1 MAVTRK
7 SLAMAKNFKIQLG
20 GRVFID
26 RLFDRRDFFSLAL
39 LLLSFSFVSSPTL
52 ALELQYGGRLAG
64 PSGEPIAGPVDI
76 TFRFYRLSSGAE
88 ILVSVPVSN
97 VVLVD
102 GLFQATIP
110 LSAEDTERLF
120 EDGDQSVFIEVEA
133 QGRIYPRQKF
143 SYVPLALRVP
153 VDGTKII
160 YDSQG
165 RLTLGGA
172 ATSSVGLLSGVTG
185 TGGVEKTGDQTYG
198 TFALSPLGKSLIGA
212 SSTAA
217 QRTILGLGTMAE
229 RNSITP
235 SDISPSACAEGMV
248 LRKGVSSWGCEALSP
263 SVLSHAVSQN
273 EFDYLDGLTSPIQ
286 SQLNSRLSSSGGSLT
301 GALTLSHGSEL
312 RLATTNAAISAGF
325 KAPDNMP
332 ASTIYTLPSGFG
344 SAGQVLTSSS
354 SGIMSWIDI
363 PVTAI
368 NGQTGSVS
376 LNADHINETTN
387 RKYYSHTLA
396 RQAISSTG
404 LLSYNSNTG
413 ILSLSDTLLTK
424 SGGTLTGSLD
434 FGGTQKVTNLP
445 DPTLAS
451 DAARKSYVDSKLGG
465 QPLVVGTPSPGQV
478 VKWDGSKF
486 ALASDEL
493 GQAGGGIASL
503 NTLTSGSQSLAVE
516 TPGVSSGTRPTWI
529 AESATSTHR
538 LSIPLASASGVT
550 AGLISK
556 VDYDVFSGKQDAIT
570 PSSATFAGSV
580 VTHLQNGLELRP
592 YGTSPGQTGEVRFR
606 ELAAAGTN
614 YVGLKAPDEL
624 ATNTIWTLPPADGPS
639 GFVLSTN
646 GSGTLSWITPT
657 TGSVTSITTGTGL
670 NGGPI
675 TNIGTIS
682 LANVGTAGTYTKV
695 TTNAQGQVTS
705 GTTLAETDIPNL
717 SAAKITSGT
726 LPVSLGGTGGA
737 TANSARTNLGAAAS
751 GANSDITS
759 LSGLTTPLSIAQGGT
774 GSATA
779 QPFTVLAGPGVGPT
793 AGAPG
798 FRALVAGDLPNHSAS
813 LITSGI
819 LAVAQGGTGV
829 STSAANTVFAA
840 PSGSSGAPVFRSL
853 VSADIPN
860 LDASKL
866 TSGTLANSLINW
878 SAAPVTTVAGRTG
891 AVTLA
896 NTDVSGL
903 GSLATANAVSGGT
916 GGTITDDSITN
927 ADIHIGA
934 AIADTK
940 LATIASSGKV
950 ANSATTATSA
960 GTANAIVARDGSGN
974 FTAGTITATL
984 NGNATNI
991 SGTVA
996 IANGGTGA
1004 TSASAARSSLGL
1016 GTAATFDVG
1025 TGANNLVQLDGAGKL
1040 PVVDGSQLSGV
1051 VKTAGNSTMTGT
1063 LTLPSNGLVAGM
1075 SQLVL
1080 SGGNV
1085 GVGTTVPAS
1094 ALDVNG
1100 DITVADKIIHGG
1112 DTNTSIRFPVADTI
1126 TVETNGSE
1134 RMRVTSSGNV
1144 GIGITTPSDLLTVA
1158 GTANSTTVFANQM
1171 QSWVVP
1177 AISGVKN
1184 NNSAGIA
1191 VGSFEGN
1198 GNGRGRMDIRV
1209 SGAPGSGNSWGSL
1222 PDVTVMT
1229 MLGNGNVGIGTT
1241 SPSATLEIN
1250 GNLRVTGKYF
1260 GSRSG
1265 VGFIQPPT
1273 WAYTVT
1279 GPTSTTIW
1287 SGDITVPQDSILD
1300 ATLGAH
1306 WQVNTGGCYVSIG
1319 VDDIS
1324 MAASC
1329 SHTNGACYGWA
1340 HSYSTLWENLTF
1352 TGYAKIS
1359 AGTHKLSV
1367 MVVAFSNTCYIN
1379 GGRISYK
1386 YVPE

>member
-1 MAVTRK
+1 MAEK
-7 SLAMAKNFKIQLG
+7 SKIDLG
-20 GRVFID
+20 GRVLMKGPSF
-26 RLFDRRDFFSLAL
+26 RQNFFSFAPVL
-39 LLLSFSFVSSPTL
+39 FSLCFVSSPTK

-64 PSGEPIAGPVDI
+64 PSGEPVPGPVNI
-76 TFRFYRLSSGAE
+76 TFRFYRQSSSTDA
-88 ILVSVPVSN
+88 LVSVPVSN
-97 VVLVD
+97 MVLVD

-110 LSAEDTERLF
+110 LSAEDADRLF
-120 EDGDQSVFIEVEA
+120 EDGDQSVFIEVES
-133 QGRIYPRQKF
+133 QGKIYPRQKF

-153 VDGTKII
+153 VDGTKIV

-172 ATSSVGLLSGVTG
+172 ATSSGGALSGVTG
-185 TGGVEKTGDQTYG
+185 TGGLEKTGDQTYA
-198 TFALSPLGKSLIGA
+198 TFALSSVGRSLVGA
-212 SSTAA
+212 LSAA
-217 QRTILGLGTMAE
+217 DQRTILGLGTLAV
-229 RNSITP
+229 RSGISP
-235 SDISPSACAEGMV
+235 SDISPSGCAEGMV
-248 LRKGVSSWGCEALSP
+248 LRKGPSSWSCEALSP
-263 SVLSHAVSQN
+263 LFLSNAVSQN

-286 SQLNSRLSSSGGSLT
+286 TQLNSRLSSSGGSIT

-312 RLATTNAAISAGF
+312 RFATTNAAISAGF
-325 KAPDNMP
+325 KAPDNIST
-332 ASTIYTLPSGFG
+332 STIYTLPSGFG

-354 SGIMSWIDI
+354 SGNLSWIDI

-376 LNADHINETTN
+376 INADNINETTT

-424 SGGTLTGSLD
+424 SGGTMTGSLD

-445 DPTLAS
+445 DPTTAG

-516 TPGVSSGTRPTWI
+516 TPGVSSGTRPTWA

-556 VDYDVFSGKQDAIT
+556 VDYDMFSGKQDAIT

-580 VTHLQNGLELRP
+580 ATHLQNGLELRP
-592 YGTSPGQTGEVRFR
+592 YGTSTGQTGEVRFR
-606 ELAAAGTN
+606 ELAATGLN
-614 YVGLKAPDEL
+614 YLGLKAPDEL
-624 ATNTIWTLPPADGPS
+624 ATNTIWTLPPADGPN

-646 GSGTLSWITPT
+646 GSGALSWITPT

-682 LANVGTAGTYTKV
+682 LTDVGTAGTYTKV

-726 LPVSLGGTGGA
+726 IPVSLGGTGGA
-737 TANSARTNLGAAAS
+737 TATTARTSLGAAAS

-779 QPFTVLAGPGVGPT
+779 QPYTVLAGPGVGPT
-793 AGAPG
+793 AEAPG

-813 LITSGI
+813 LITSG
-819 LAVAQGGTGV
+819 
-829 STSAANTVFAA
+829 
-840 PSGSSGAPVFRSL
+840 
-853 VSADIPN
+853 
-860 LDASKL
+860 
-866 TSGTLANSLINW
+866 TLAL
-878 SAAPVTTVAGRTG
+878 
-891 AVTLA
+891 
-896 NTDVSGL
+896 
-903 GSLATANAVSGGT
+903 
-916 GGTITDDSITN
+916 
-927 ADIHIGA
+927 
-934 AIADTK
+934 
-940 LATIASSGKV
+940 
-950 ANSATTATSA
+950 
-960 GTANAIVARDGSGN
+960 
-974 FTAGTITATL
+974 
-984 NGNATNI
+984 
-991 SGTVA
+991 
-996 IANGGTGA
+996 ANGGTGA
-1004 TSASAARSSLGL
+1004 TSASAARSNLGL
-1016 GTAATFDVG
+1016 GTAATLDVG
-1025 TGANNLVQLDGAGKL
+1025 TGANNILQLDGAGKL
-1040 PVVDGSQLSGV
+1040 PLADGSQLSGV

-1063 LTLPSNGLVAGM
+1063 LTLPSNGLVAGVT
-1075 SQLVL
+1075 QLVL
-1080 SGGNV
+1080 NGGNV
-1085 GVGTTVPAS
+1085 GVGLSGPRARLEVSGPMTSFGWNLISTDSAAMAAGVGGGIGFGGNYTTEGTWAEWAGIKGIKDNS
-1094 ALDVNG
+1094 TSG
-1100 DITVADKIIHGG
+1100 DYAGSLTFLTRLQGG
-1112 DTNTSIRFPVADTI
+1112 ST
-1126 TVETNGSE
+1126 SE
-1134 RMRVTSSGNV
+1134 RMRISGAGNV
-1144 GIGITTPSDLLTVA
+1144 GIGTSEPTSKLEVNGGITAGNITGWNFVSNSADFILGANDGRSKGTITNQRALVHAEGDELHVNYAGDFEA
-1158 GTANSTTVFANQM
+1158 GTVIGGPKVTMTGNVGIGTTNPVYPLQ
-1171 QSWVVP
+1171 
-1177 AISGVKN
+1177 
-1184 NNSAGIA
+1184 
-1191 VGSFEGN
+1191 VGNFGN
-1198 GNGRGRMDIRV
+1198 GSSYLNGVRINGNDGNVNQIYQNVANKVLGITANGGDI
-1209 SGAPGSGNSWGSL
+1209 SL
-1222 PDVTVMT
+1222 GQAGTQQVILKPS
-1229 MLGNGNVGIGTT
+1229 GNVGIGTT
-1241 SPSATLEIN
+1241 SPSETLEVN

-1265 VGFIQPPT
+1265 VGNIQPPT

-1287 SGDITVPQDSILD
+1287 SGNITVPQDSILD

-1306 WQVNTGGCYVSIG
+1306 WQVSTSACYVSIG
-1319 VDDIS
+1319 VDDVS

-1329 SHTNGACYGWA
+1329 NHTNGTCYGWA
-1340 HSYSTLWENLTF
+1340 HSYSTVWENLTF

>member
-1 MAVTRK
+1 MAE
-7 SLAMAKNFKIQLG
+7 NFKIDLDGRALG
-20 GRVFID
+20 EG
-26 RLFDRRDFFSLAL
+26 LSWRRDFFSLAL
-39 LLLSFSFVSSPTL
+39 LLFSLFFVSSPIN

-64 PSGEPIAGPVDI
+64 PSGEPLAGAVDI
-76 TFRFYRLSSGAE
+76 IFRFYRQSSGADA
-88 ILVSVPVSN
+88 LVSVPVSN

-102 GLFQATIP
+102 GLFQVTIP
-110 LSAEDTERLF
+110 LSAEDAERLF
-120 EDGDQSVFIEVEA
+120 EDGDQSVFIEVES
-133 QGRIYPRQKF
+133 QGKIYPRQKF

-165 RLTLGGA
+165 RLTLGEV
-172 ATSSVGLLSGVTG
+172 ATSSVGALSDVTG
-185 TGGVEKTGDQTYG
+185 TGGLEKRGDQTYAIFELSPVG
-198 TFALSPLGKSLIGA
+198 RSLVGALS
-212 SSTAA
+212 AA
-217 QRTILGLGTMAE
+217 DQRGILGLGALAV
-229 RNSITP
+229 RSSILP
-235 SDISPSACAEGMV
+235 SDISASECSEGMV
-248 LRKGVSSWGCEALSP
+248 LRKGASSWSCEALSP
-263 SVLSHAVSQN
+263 AIFSSVVTQD

-286 SQLNSRLSSSGGSLT
+286 TQLSSRLSTSGGSMT
-301 GALTLSHGSEL
+301 GPLTLNHGSEL
-312 RLATTNAAISAGF
+312 RFATTNAAISAGF
-325 KAPDNMP
+325 KAPDNMTT
-332 ASTIYTLPSGFG
+332 STIYTLPSGFG
-344 SAGQVLTSSS
+344 SAGQVLTSSG
-354 SGIMSWIDI
+354 SGHLSWMDI
-363 PVTAI
+363 PVTTI

-404 LLSYNSNTG
+404 LLSYNSNSG

-424 SGGTLTGSLD
+424 SGGTMTGSLD

-478 VKWDGSKF
+478 VKWDGNKF

-503 NTLTSGSQSLAVE
+503 NTLTSGSQSLVVE
-516 TPGVSSGTRPTWI
+516 TPGVSSGTRPTWT
-529 AESATSTHR
+529 AESVTSTHI
-538 LSIPLASASGVT
+538 LSIPMASSSGVS

-556 VDYDVFSGKQDAIT
+556 ADYDVFSSKQDAIT
-570 PSSATFAGSV
+570 ASSAIGAGSV
-580 VTHLQNGLELRP
+580 ATSLQNGLDLRP
-592 YGTSPGQTGEVRFR
+592 YGTNSAQTGEVRFR

-624 ATNTIWTLPPADGPS
+624 ATNTIWTLPAADGPS

-646 GSGTLSWITPT
+646 GSGALTWISPT

-682 LANVGTAGTYTKV
+682 LADVGTAGTYTKV
-695 TTNAQGQVTS
+695 TTNAQGQVTNGS
-705 GTTLAETDIPNL
+705 TLAESDIPNL

-726 LPVSLGGTGGA
+726 LPVSL
-737 TANSARTNLGAAAS
+737 
-751 GANSDITS
+751 
-759 LSGLTTPLSIAQGGT
+759 GGT

-793 AGAPG
+793 AGAPS

-813 LITSGI
+813 IITSGI

-840 PSGSSGAPVFRSL
+840 PSGSTGAPVFRSL

-878 SAAPVTTVAGRTG
+878 SAAPVTSVVGRTG

-927 ADIHIGA
+927 ADIHGSA

-940 LATIASSGKV
+940 LATIVSSGKV

-996 IANGGTGA
+996 VANGGTGA
-1004 TSASAARSSLGL
+1004 TSATAARSNLGL
-1016 GTAATFDVG
+1016 GTAATLDVG
-1025 TGANNLVQLDGAGKL
+1025 TGANHILQLDGAGKM

-1051 VKTAGNSTMTGT
+1051 VKTEGNSTMTGT
-1063 LTLPSNGLVAGM
+1063 LTLPSDGLVAGVT
-1075 SQLVL
+1075 QLVL
-1080 SGGNV
+1080 
-1085 GVGTTVPAS
+1085 
-1094 ALDVNG
+1094 NG
-1100 DITVADKIIHGG
+1100 
-1112 DTNTSIRFPVADTI
+1112 
-1126 TVETNGSE
+1126 
-1134 RMRVTSSGNV
+1134 
-1144 GIGITTPSDLLTVA
+1144 
-1158 GTANSTTVFANQM
+1158 
-1171 QSWVVP
+1171 
-1177 AISGVKN
+1177 
-1184 NNSAGIA
+1184 
-1191 VGSFEGN
+1191 
-1198 GNGRGRMDIRV
+1198 
-1209 SGAPGSGNSWGSL
+1209 
-1222 PDVTVMT
+1222 
-1229 MLGNGNVGIGTT
+1229 GNVGIGTSVPIGLLDVNGKLNVLSGGQVGIGST
-1241 SPSATLEIN
+1241 APAATLDLSPIINRGPGIKVSGSPHSLGLKSLVQLNPGSISANTNGDYGRNGVIRMDIDSDVGGWNFLSGNQAGTQTFYVKQGGNGYFAGNVGIGTSSPSATLEVN

-1265 VGFIQPPT
+1265 VGYIQPPN
-1273 WAYTVT
+1273 WSYTVT
-1279 GPTSTTIW
+1279 GPATSTIW
-1287 SGDITVPQDSILD
+1287 SGNITVPQDSILD

-1306 WQVNTGGCYVSIG
+1306 WQVNTSACYASIA
-1319 VDDIS
+1319 VDDVS
-1324 MAASC
+1324 MAAPCNHVTS
-1329 SHTNGACYGWA
+1329 TCYGWA

-1367 MVVAFSNTCYIN
+1367 MVVNFSNTCYIN